1 MGSCSEADTGC
12 EHPSAEFSE
21 DGELALPCGI
31 VLYSNPSMLLS
42 KLIWLPTVVSWSV
55 EYTV

>member
-12 EHPSAEFSE
+12 EHLSAEFSE

-42 KLIWLPTVVSWSV
+42 KLIWLPT
-55 EYTV
+55 